1 MRQLTVVLGTGRC
14 GSTLLSTVLNRHPRV
29 LSLSEF
35 FTSLDPDAFPVEQI
49 DGDRFWAILSTPR
62 SKAMTQLRHG
72 VAPAE
77 YLYPFGS
84 GRFTAETGVPP
95 ISLVSL
101 PHLSDRPDEV
111 LDEIEAAVTGW
122 DRASV
127 AVQYGRLFDWL
138 CDRFDRDVV
147 VERSGASLRFVP
159 GLRACF
165 PDARYLYLDRD
176 GSAASV
182 SMSRHPSFRL
192 EVRVLEMMDLLGVDP
207 YLSPSADHADRLP
220 PELRCLLPDRFD
232 GAALMSQ
239 PIPLPV
245 FGMIWAHLVADGV
258 SELDAVPTDRI
269 RYLRY
274 EDVLADPLLR
284 FREIAAMLGVDAPDE
299 WLAEAVTLVRPG
311 SGTGRSELPEPER
324 RALREACEPGTQALR
339 ALRERLARAPSA
351 TS

>member
-1 MRQLTVVLGTGRC
+1 MRPLTVVLGTGRC

-35 FTSLDPDAFPVEQI
+35 FTSLDPDAFPAGEI
-49 DGDRFWAILSTPR
+49 DGERFWGILSTPR

-72 VAPAE
+72 VAPGE

-84 GRFTAETGVPP
+84 GRFTAQTGVPP
-95 ISLVSL
+95 ICLVSL

-111 LDEIEAAVTGW
+111 FDELAAAVPRWG
-122 DRASV
+122 RAPV
-127 AVQYGRLFDWL
+127 AEQYGRLFDWL

-165 PDARYLYLDRD
+165 PAARYLYLDRD
-176 GSAASV
+176 GPAASA

-192 EVRVLEMMDLLGVDP
+192 EVRVLEMMDVLGVDP
-207 YLSPSADHADRLP
+207 YLSPSAEHAARLP

-245 FGMIWAHLVADGV
+245 FGMIWSHLVADGV
-258 SELDAVPTDRI
+258 RELAAVPADRI
-269 RYLRY
+269 EYLRY
-274 EDVLADPLLR
+274 EDVLADPVHR
-284 FREIAAMLGVDAPDE
+284 FRQLAAMLGVDAPDG

-311 SGTGRSELPEPER
+311 PGAGRPELPEPDR
-324 RALREACEPGTQALR
+324 RALREACDLGGQALR
-339 ALRERLARAPSA
+339 ALRARLSGVASA
-351 TS
+351 F